1 MSSHYEKCC
10 VGCGTTEDVARL
22 DRCPICS
29 KTFCTDCAYRAS
41 GRRFCSDMCARTY
54 NYGDIEDDDQD
65 PDLDD

>member
-10 VGCGTTEDVARL
+10 VGCGTTEDIARL

-29 KTFCTDCAYRAS
+29 KTFCADCAYRAS